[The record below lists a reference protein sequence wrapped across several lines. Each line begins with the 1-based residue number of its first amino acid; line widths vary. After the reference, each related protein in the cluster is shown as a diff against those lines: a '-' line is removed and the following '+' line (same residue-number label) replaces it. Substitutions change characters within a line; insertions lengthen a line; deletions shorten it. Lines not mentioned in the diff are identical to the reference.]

1 MEQELE
7 VQNVFSL
14 STECVLSFYRMC
26 SVRVGEEWE
35 VHTSDTV
42 CSVRGGEELEVHTWD
57 TVCLACTPCVLCNVS
72 GVLAGRRRMFSAWTF
87 NGCAMR
93 VWMDGCMRSGWMDGW
108 MDACMC
114 SARTYTG
121 WLMDA

>member
-14 STECVLSFYRMC
+14 STECVLSYYRM
-26 SVRVGEEWE
+26 
-35 VHTSDTV
+35 
-42 CSVRGGEELEVHTWD
+42 CSVRGGEEWEVHTWD